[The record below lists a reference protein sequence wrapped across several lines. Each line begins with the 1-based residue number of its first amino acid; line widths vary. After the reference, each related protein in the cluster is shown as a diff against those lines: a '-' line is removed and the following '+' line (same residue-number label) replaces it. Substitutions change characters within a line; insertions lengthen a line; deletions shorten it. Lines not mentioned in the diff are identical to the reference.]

1 MQAIKKIV
9 KGANAAR
16 KATFSE
22 NGIPQSKAQVELR
35 IAQGGSLDGIMITGD
50 VSLSDID
57 KMLEK
62 KDADKSAIM
71 RQAYVAS
78 FVANGHTND
87 EASAMADEVINGA
100 DITDVVRRYA
110 KATPT
115 IKSGNW
121 EFKTAEE
128 AATHVAGLNQEG
140 KKNFFA
146 NLKTCIKINDVEEH
160 VIPLGDL
167 FKKMPSAAAT
177 EPDTDT
183 DDDANTA
190 ADSVDATDMP
200 SGRSLVV
207 VKGDIKD
214 DDDVKIFAANVTL
227 YGSADAIKALTSGND
242 ATVKVVPKVAGVK
255 TANADY
261 FSRGVIRYL
270 RRKNELSENFS
281 IMDKPRKPKNKKNGS
296 NSNGSNSN
304 GSNSDDDED

>member
-1 MQAIKKIV
+1 MKQFTKMLS
-9 KGANAAR
+9 GANAAR
-16 KATFSE
+16 KATFTE
-22 NGIPQSKAQVELR
+22 NGISLSKAQVENL
-35 IAQGGSLDGIMITGD
+35 ITSGSGLEGIMVVGD
-50 VSLSDID
+50 ISLSDID

-62 KDADKSAIM
+62 KNADKDAVM
-71 RQAYVAS
+71 KQAYIAS
-78 FVANGHTND
+78 FAATGFTSD

-100 DITDVVRRYA
+100 DITEVVRRHA

-160 VIPLGDL
+160 IIPLGDL

-183 DDDANTA
+183 DDDADTA
-190 ADSVDATDMP
+190 ANSIDTTDMP

-214 DDDVKIFAANVTL
+214 DDDIKIFAANVTL
-227 YGSADAIKALTSGND
+227 YGNADAIKALTSGND

-261 FSRGVIRYL
+261 FSRGVIKYL

-281 IMDKPRKPKNKKNGS
+281 IMDKPRKSKKKKN
-296 NSNGSNSN
+296 N
-304 GSNSDDDED
+304 SNSDDDED